1 MQPEI
6 VPNFFHPAD
15 LEGFFS
21 GRAVFSGRRQ
31 PEPAKRGKAGL
42 ESQAEPGQKTGK
54 KKRSGL
60 RCAFFII

>member
-31 PEPAKRGKAGL
+31 PEPAKRGKV
-42 ESQAEPGQKTGK
+42 GQE
-54 KKRSGL
+54 
-60 RCAFFII
+60 A

>member
-31 PEPAKRGKAGL
+31 PEPAKRGEAGQ
-42 ESQAEPGQKTGK
+42 EAQTAPGQTQK
-54 KKRSGL
+54 KAQRAAL
-60 RCAFFII
+60 RFF